1 MMTRKCLAAA
11 MAVFLVIMGAASVA
25 HGKKLRKVAVLAGFY
40 GFGAGVHLLGG
51 LGVLHGLYSHYRELG
66 PLQLRLPRR
75 SSTCIPFL
83 CLILYQFP
91 CLFMFITFMR
101 RIMMASVTYDDYGL
115 YRGPRRPVVIE
126 IAASF

>member
-51 LGVLHGLYSHYRELG
+51 LGVLHGLYSHYG
-66 PLQLRLPRR
+66 
-75 SSTCIPFL
+75 SSGHYNYGYHDFQHLHPIPVPHPVPVPVPVHVHHL
-83 CLILYQFP
+83 HAAHYDG
-91 CLFMFITFMR
+91 
-101 RIMMASVTYDDYGL
+101 VGYHDDYGL
-115 YRGPRRPVVIE
+115 YGGHGGLW
-126 IAASF
+126 